1 MQQISLIGN
10 VIGSPE
16 EAFLQGRKTLRFL
29 VRAENSPTDRA
40 RSSFDFTVVT
50 GRLSLQESLSPG
62 TQVYVSGLLSLSADA
77 KPAATVQALVT
88 HIIEPRGKSAEEAAM
103 EMLSGGI
110 PLQGI

>member
-50 GRLSLQESLSPG
+50 GRLSLQESLFPG

-77 KPAATVQALVT
+77 KPATVQALVT
-88 HIIEPRGKSAEEAAM
+88 HIIEPKGKSAEEVAM